1 MNLDF
6 FNDLV
11 TKVKESDLI
20 QNFITELSTYLANS
34 KGKDN
39 SEILNMNS
47 IEKEYCLNSTS
58 SKSLKQK
65 RDEILESEARNLKDG
80 ESLYYTAYKNTF
92 KDTYQILEFN
102 NTGKSNSFYLSENE
116 LPNGIS
122 VDKVLLKVNGEFK
135 IDNTL
140 TKNIMNEIE
149 NYAKEISK
157 AQNERL
163 DQYRKENTLYQVVD
177 RSSNGVY
184 LQNKDSNVIFEETN
198 ISKELMNKI
207 SNDSILR
214 YKNGEYIYE
223 EELTK
228 EFFNNL

>member
-65 RDEILESEARNLKDG
+65 RDEILENEARNLKDG

-92 KDTYQILEFN
+92 KDTPE
-102 NTGKSNSFYLSENE
+102 
-116 LPNGIS
+116 
-122 VDKVLLKVNGEFK
+122 
-135 IDNTL
+135 
-140 TKNIMNEIE
+140 
-149 NYAKEISK
+149 AKW
-157 AQNERL
+157 L
-163 DQYRKENTLYQVVD
+163 KENAYKY
-177 RSSNGVY
+177 G
-184 LQNKDSNVIFEETN
+184 F
-198 ISKELMNKI
+198 
-207 SNDSILR
+207 ILR
-214 YKNGEYIYE
+214 YPEEFEEVTGITFEPWHYRYVGKDIAKYIYE
-223 EELTK
+223 
-228 EFFNNL
+228 NNITFDEYYAYYLED

>member
-1 MNLDF
+1 MYSPFL
-6 FNDLV
+6 
-11 TKVKESDLI
+11 
-20 QNFITELSTYLANS
+20 YLN
-34 KGKDN
+34 
-39 SEILNMNS
+39 I
-47 IEKEYCLNSTS
+47 
-58 SKSLKQK
+58 
-65 RDEILESEARNLKDG
+65 
-80 ESLYYTAYKNTF
+80 ESLLILFINSFDIFVSSNITLLSLFYKNTF

-163 DQYRKENTLYQVVD
+163 DQY
-177 RSSNGVY
+177 
-184 LQNKDSNVIFEETN
+184 F
-198 ISKELMNKI
+198 ISFL
-207 SNDSILR
+207 
-214 YKNGEYIYE
+214 
-223 EELTK
+223 
-228 EFFNNL
+228 F

>member
-47 IEKEYCLNSTS
+47 IEKEYCLNSNS

-65 RDEILESEARNLKDG
+65 RDEILEYEARNLKDG

>member
-39 SEILNMNS
+39 SEILNMKKKK
-47 IEKEYCLNSTS
+47 KEYCLNSTS

-65 RDEILESEARNLKDG
+65 RDEILENEARNLKDG